1 MTRQILRIDRRAVM
15 AGVGTASLSLLLARG
30 SAAQGRSPIAIQAR
44 RGALNLRAGGPET
57 PVWMLAAP
65 ELRFRRGDSLQVE
78 FANEL
83 TVPVGLDWRGI
94 DGVPA
99 IELLVG
105 RRLLAA
111 AGWENIRIPLRHAG
125 TFLCDMSVFADQN
138 ALPARGQPLVVA
150 ESEPVAVERDEVL
163 LVEEWRLRADGTAAV
178 PGTDANETAVS
189 YTLNGKASVDI

>member
-1 MTRQILRIDRRAVM
+1 MVRIGRMTRQILRLARRELL
-15 AGVGTASLSLLLARG
+15 AGFGAASLGLMLPGG
-30 SAAQGRSPIAIQAR
+30 SPAQGRPPLAIQAR

-83 TVPVGLDWRGI
+83 TVAVGLDWRGI

-111 AGWENIRIPLRHAG
+111 AGWENIRIPLRH
-125 TFLCDMSVFADQN
+125 
-138 ALPARGQPLVVA
+138 
-150 ESEPVAVERDEVL
+150 
-163 LVEEWRLRADGTAAV
+163 
-178 PGTDANETAVS
+178 
-189 YTLNGKASVDI
+189 